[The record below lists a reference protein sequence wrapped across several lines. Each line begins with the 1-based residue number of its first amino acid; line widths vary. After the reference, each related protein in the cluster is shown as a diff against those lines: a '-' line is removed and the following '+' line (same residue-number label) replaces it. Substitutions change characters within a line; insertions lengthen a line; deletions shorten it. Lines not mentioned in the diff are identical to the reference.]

1 MLPYLILG
9 LGMVSN
15 ATGIVFAKR
24 LTNSLMESGV
34 KWTSPGSI
42 VPALISNINLYMS
55 LLLFGCGFLA
65 YLFTISRIN
74 LHIAYP
80 IFVSV
85 VMILVT
91 IASAVLFAE
100 TIHLKSIVGIV
111 IIIIGIFV
119 LATAR

>member
-9 LGMVSN
+9 LGMLCN

-24 LTNSLMESGV
+24 FVNSLAESGV
-34 KWTSPGSI
+34 KWTSLGNIIPT
-42 VPALISNINLYMS
+42 VLSNINLYMS
-55 LLLFGCGFLA
+55 VLLFGCGFAA

-80 IFVSV
+80 LFVSV

-91 IASAVLFAE
+91 IASAVFFAE
-100 TIHLKSIVGIV
+100 TIHLKNIIGIA

-119 LATAR
+119 LATAK